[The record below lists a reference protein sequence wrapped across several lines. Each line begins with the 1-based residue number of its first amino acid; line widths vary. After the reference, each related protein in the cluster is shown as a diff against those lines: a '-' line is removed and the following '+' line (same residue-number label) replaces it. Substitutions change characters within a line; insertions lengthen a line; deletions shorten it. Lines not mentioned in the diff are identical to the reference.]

1 MPMLATP
8 IWVRLFSGVGGY
20 IQWWAERLNFAVA
33 FFVTVAQSY
42 MVRPDLVKVS
52 TIFYFHHNFVIVI
65 MRGGVGSK
73 YLIMKRRNF
82 KFKFSPPMAILYNI
96 NTHPRYHLRFKGYK
110 L

>member
-1 MPMLATP
+1 MPMLATL

-20 IQWWAERLNFAVA
+20 AADSYIQWRVERLNFAAA

-65 MRGGVGSK
+65 MRGWCW
-73 YLIMKRRNF
+73 
-82 KFKFSPPMAILYNI
+82 
-96 NTHPRYHLRFKGYK
+96 
-110 L
+110 